1 MSGGRPKTFI
11 VPVFIPHQGCPHRCV
26 FCEQEKITAEQKG
39 HVDARCVARIIETGI
54 RSPKFDSAH
63 AEVAFYGGTF
73 ANLDLQMMG
82 ELLGAVSPFLKKG
95 MFTGIRV
102 STRPDSLDPEKLA
115 LMKQGGVRTVEL
127 GVQSMDD
134 HVLTLSGRGHS
145 AQDSEDAVGVL
156 KELGFQVGVQLMPGL
171 PGDSRAVFLSTVER
185 IIGLE
190 PDMARL
196 YPALV
201 IKGTALARMYERG
214 DYVPLGLSEAVEI
227 CAESCTMLEKAG
239 IPVIRIG
246 LMSSPTLL
254 FQGQILCGPWHTA
267 FGFVVRCRIYQ
278 KTIAS
283 QLPPHG
289 VLEKIRIRVR
299 ERDVPL
305 LRGYRNEGVQW
316 ISKMTGAEVLAVE
329 GDRSIPPG
337 RLEVFEA

>member
-1 MSGGRPKTFI
+1 VSGGRPKTFI
-11 VPVFIPHQGCPHRCV
+11 VPVFIPNQGCPHRCV

-39 HVDARCVARIIETGI
+39 RVDARRVARIIETAI
-54 RSPKFDSAH
+54 SSRRFNPAH

-73 ANLDLQMMG
+73 ANLNLQVME

-115 LMKQGGVRTVEL
+115 LMKRGGVRTVEL

-134 HVLTLSGRGHS
+134 HVLALSGRGHS
-145 AQDSEDAVGVL
+145 AQDSEKAVGLL
-156 KELGFQVGVQLMPGL
+156 KNLGFQVGVQLMPGL
-171 PGDSRAVFLSTVER
+171 PGDSRAVFLSTVEK

-190 PDMARL
+190 PNMARL

-214 DYVPLGLSEAVEI
+214 DYLPLGLPEAVEI
-227 CAESCTMLEKAG
+227 CAESCTILEKAG

-254 FQGQILCGPWHTA
+254 LQDQILGGPWHTA
-267 FGFVVRCRIYQ
+267 FGFLVRCRMYQ
-278 KTIAS
+278 KAIAS
-283 QLPPHG
+283 QLPSRG
-289 VLEKIRIRVR
+289 RLEKLGIRVR
-299 ERDVPL
+299 DRDVPL
-305 LRGYRNEGVQW
+305 LRGYKNEGIQW
-316 ISKMTGAEVLAVE
+316 ISMMTGAEVLAVE

-337 RLEVFEA
+337 RLEVFGK